1 MEFDFFAQFF
11 AKVNGAVMGYI
22 TAISDNVYDIMI
34 PVISGCMGIVIIWMA
49 MKTFMGQSN
58 DPFEEMLAKTLWMA
72 VVTSLA
78 GAGGIYQR
86 ELAPVVL
93 NLPETISLGLIGGVA
108 TDVNLL
114 DKITINGINKALIA
128 LNKFSDSPLAG
139 FLWLVVAAAYIVCTG
154 FMVLMGGGFIMVSK
168 VMVGILAALGPIF
181 IYSLLFETSKRFFAS
196 WLNQIMYYSAITL
209 IFSVVYGFFMEMFDR
224 YTSNLSWDSSTSNMV
239 YSTLGAVFMAFMAYR
254 ATKEI
259 PRLAA
264 SISNGFFISSLT
276 SLRGGG
282 DGDTKNKKK

>member
-11 AKVNGAVMGYI
+11 AKINGAVMGYI

-86 ELAPVVL
+86 DLAPVVL
-93 NLPETISLGLIGGVA
+93 NLPETISLGLIGTSA

-114 DKITINGINKALIA
+114 DRIAINGVEKSILALD
-128 LNKFSDSPLAG
+128 KFIDSPLSG
-139 FLWLVVAAAYIVCTG
+139 ILWLIVAGVYIVCTG
-154 FMVLMGGGFIMVSK
+154 YMVLIGGGFIMVSK
-168 VMVGILAALGPIF
+168 IMVGLLAALGPIF
-181 IYSLLFETSKRFFAS
+181 IYSLLFEASKRFFAS
-196 WLNQIMYYSAITL
+196 WLNQIMYYSAMIL
-209 IFSVVYGFFMEMFDR
+209 FFSVIYGFFMDMFDR
-224 YTSNLSWDSSTSNMV
+224 YTANLSWDSSTSNMI
-239 YSTLGAVFMAFMAYR
+239 YSTLGAVFMGVMAHR
-254 ATKEI
+254 ALKEI
-259 PRLAA
+259 PRLSA
-264 SISNGFFISSLT
+264 SISNGFHIDSLT
-276 SLRGGG
+276 SFRGGG
-282 DGDTKNKKK
+282 GRGKNQR